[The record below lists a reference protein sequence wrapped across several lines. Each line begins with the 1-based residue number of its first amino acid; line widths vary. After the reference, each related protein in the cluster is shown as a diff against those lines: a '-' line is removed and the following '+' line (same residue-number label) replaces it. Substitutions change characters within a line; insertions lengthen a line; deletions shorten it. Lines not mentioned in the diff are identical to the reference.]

1 MSQTNPLAP
10 VGPHKIRN
18 AYLQL
23 GLEPGASM
31 RNVET
36 AYWRF
41 ARELRGQPA
50 MTPYTAAYEALA
62 SRGGSRVNE
71 ARSAAPS
78 APAAPTAPTAPAETP
93 PAQSRLVSK
102 FGWPAN

>member
-1 MSQTNPLAP
+1 MSQTNPQEP
-10 VGPHKIRN
+10 VDPRKVRDS
-18 AYLQL
+18 YVQL

-31 RNVET
+31 HDVET

-62 SRGGSRVNE
+62 TRGGARVNDT
-71 ARSAAPS
+71 RSAAPP
-78 APAAPTAPTAPAETP
+78 APAAPAETP
-93 PAQSRLVSK
+93 PPQSTIASK